1 MKFKQLKKRGDTKN
15 RKSSKRE
22 ARRYKS
28 NQSNARVAV
37 IDVAREILKKSSKED

>member
-1 MKFKQLKKRGDTKN
+1 MYTLKKRKRNANEVAPPKVARALKSSKRGDTKN

-28 NQSNARVAV
+28 N
-37 IDVAREILKKSSKED
+37 